1 MCTTACQLKGPDGR
15 PSPHPV
21 NHFGRFLVERQ
32 VHTSIPLHAEGVHQ
46 TVQTLGVGLSHLP
59 PWTSGALLCFPVLS
73 LLQQPASFSF
83 PQSGKRMLPN
93 EATGKEERETQFP
106 SRLLSRNATNLAF
119 RLFASLIRMPLGNL
133 CWVSVHSFSLMKH
146 QISFT
151 NNSCVTSKHAGPSG
165 AAISGTCSAP
175 FRSVPSRRA
184 HHPGPQVKVSTLSGS
199 SNLER
204 QKQSVVFK
212 ETVSC
217 PQHLTQYLG
226 TRFFVN
232 TLLNVQVPPGCN
244 SGPRSAVVDPAG
256 GDL

>member
-1 MCTTACQLKGPDGR
+1 MYATKRGCGKGGKRNAVPIA
-15 PSPHPV
+15 P
-21 NHFGRFLVERQ
+21 
-32 VHTSIPLHAEGVHQ
+32 
-46 TVQTLGVGLSHLP
+46 
-59 PWTSGALLCFPVLS
+59 
-73 LLQQPASFSF
+73 SF
-83 PQSGKRMLPN
+83 PD
-93 EATGKEERETQFP
+93 
-106 SRLLSRNATNLAF
+106 ATNLAF
-119 RLFASLIRMPLGNL
+119 RLFAPLIRMPLRNL
-133 CWVSVHSFSLMKH
+133 CWVSVHGFSLMKH

-165 AAISGTCSAP
+165 AAISGTCSASL
-175 FRSVPSRRA
+175 RSVPSRRA

-212 ETVSC
+212 ETVSR

-232 TLLNVQVPPGCN
+232 ILLNVHVPPGCN
-244 SGPRSAVVDPAG
+244 SGSRSAVVDPAG